1 MANLSRR
8 EFFTKTATLGALGY
22 SMAIYAPIEAEAK
35 GVSSKYYSS
44 KKINS
49 GVKNESALYS
59 SKIIKCDVLVAGG
72 GLAGVCAAISAARNG
87 AKVVLVQNRSRL
99 GGNSSSEIRMH
110 PLGVFPEKTGW
121 REGGIMEELR
131 IENSIRNVGNSWEQW
146 DLLLY
151 DKCVSEPNIT
161 LLLDTTLCAT
171 EVSGKLVKK
180 AFARCDL
187 SRTLY
192 EIIAKTFIDCTG
204 DCSLAMESGAEVM
217 SGREG
222 SKKYGE
228 SLADFDK
235 IGTHQGSS
243 IMLTTKV
250 CDRPVAFKAPAWVRK
265 MSEKDFKFR
274 RPRGKN
280 LDYGFWWIELGG
292 DADAIA
298 DNEKLRFELLRVVLG
313 VWDYIKNS
321 GKYPEADNRAL
332 DFVGMLPG
340 RRDTFRIVGRSI
352 LTQHDIEKCGS
363 HFTDAVCV
371 GGWSLDDHPAE
382 GFNASDRHPCQQIRK
397 TFAYNIPFSILCSK
411 DFDNL
416 MMAGRNVSCSHV
428 AFTSTR
434 VMATCAVM
442 GQAVGTASALGISEG
457 KTIAEI
463 SQDKDLIT
471 KLQQILLRDDQTI
484 LGLKN
489 TDLRDIAPRAKIS
502 ASASSANSHPTN
514 VVSGID
520 FDSAK
525 SLTNSWQAKISTKPE
540 IKFEW
545 DLPQK
550 VSQVR
555 IKSFTGAFRLSMSEE
570 TYVVA
575 QMKRNMPNGMPPE
588 MICDFDIVG
597 VIPSGEDKLLASVRG
612 NVGRLCVCKFSQ
624 ELLKEVRIKFLST
637 YGSDFVQIQ
646 EIRIEA

>member
-22 SMAIYAPIEAEAK
+22 SMAVYAPIQANATEL
-35 GVSSKYYSS
+35 SSKDNLIKKSNVDINSASALFSS
-44 KKINS
+44 KRL
-49 GVKNESALYS
+49 E
-59 SKIIKCDVLVAGG
+59 CDVLVAGG

-110 PLGVFPEKTGW
+110 PMGVQPEKTGW

-131 IENSIRNVGNSWEQW
+131 LENSVRNYGNSWEQW

-151 DKCVSEPNIT
+151 DKCVSEPNLS
-161 LLLDTTLCAT
+161 LLLDTSVCAT
-171 EVSGKLVKK
+171 SVSGKLIKK

-187 SRTLY
+187 SRTFY
-192 EIIAKTFIDCTG
+192 DITAKTFIDCTG
-204 DCSLAMESGAEVM
+204 DSRLAMESGAEVM

-228 SLADFDK
+228 DLADFDK

-250 CDRPVAFKAPAWVRK
+250 CDRPVAFKAPAWARK

-274 RPRGKN
+274 RPRATN
-280 LDYGFWWIELGG
+280 LDYGFWWVELGG
-292 DADAIA
+292 DVDAIA
-298 DNEKLRFELLRVVLG
+298 DNERLRFELLRVVLG

-340 RRDTFRIVGRSI
+340 RRDTFRIVGKKI
-352 LTQHDIEKCGS
+352 LTQHDIEKCGRDS
-363 HFTDAVCV
+363 TDAVCV
-371 GGWSLDDHPAE
+371 GGWSLDDHPAG
-382 GFNASDRHPCQQIRK
+382 GFNDSNRRPCKQTRK
-397 TFAYNIPFSILCSK
+397 TFSYNIPFSILCSK

-442 GQAVGTASALGISEG
+442 GQAVGTASAMGIAKNITPSQ
-457 KTIAEI
+457 IAEDGNLI
-463 SQDKDLIT
+463 SQ
-471 KLQQILLRDDQTI
+471 LQQNLLRDDQTI
-484 LGLKN
+484 LGVKN
-489 TDLRDIAPRAKIS
+489 IDMRDIAPRAKIT
-502 ASASSANSHPTN
+502 ASSTSGGDCAN
-514 VVSGID
+514 VVSGYDID
-520 FDSAK
+520 SVK
-525 SLTNSWQAKISTKPE
+525 SLTNSWQAKISDTPV
-540 IKFEW
+540 IKLEW
-545 DLPQK
+545 QSLQK

-555 IKSFTGAFRLSMSEE
+555 LKCFTGAYRHSMTEE
-570 TYVVA
+570 TTVRA
-575 QMKRNMPNGMPPE
+575 QMKRNMPNGVPPE
-588 MICDFDIVG
+588 MLCDFDVIG
-597 VIPSGEDKLLASVRG
+597 VMPNGKDKLLKSVRR
-612 NVGRLCVCKFSQ
+612 NVGRLCVSTFPQ
-624 ELLKEVRIKFLST
+624 ELLRAIRIKFLST
-637 YGSDFVQIQ
+637 YGSEFVQIQ
-646 EIRIEA
+646 EIRVEA

>member
-1 MANLSRR
+1 MKVISRR
-8 EFFTKTATLGALGY
+8 EFFEKTATLGALGY
-22 SMAIYAPIEAEAK
+22 SMAVYAPIEAK
-35 GVSSKYYSS
+35 TMGVSSKYYRAKKSNVGLKNELALFSS
-44 KKINS
+44 KC
-49 GVKNESALYS
+49 VE
-59 SKIIKCDVLVAGG
+59 CDVVVAGG

-131 IENSIRNVGNSWEQW
+131 LENSIRNAGNSWEQW

-171 EVSGKLVKK
+171 EVSGKFIKK

-187 SRTLY
+187 SRTIY
-192 EIIAKTFIDCTG
+192 EIVAKTFIDCTG
-204 DCSLAMESGAEVM
+204 DCRLAMESGAEVM

-228 SLADFDK
+228 NLADFDK

-243 IMLTTKV
+243 IMFTTKV
-250 CDRPVAFKAPAWVRK
+250 CNRPVAYKAPVWARK
-265 MSEKDFKFR
+265 MSEKDFQFR
-274 RPRGKN
+274 RPNGAN

-292 DADAIA
+292 NADAIA

-340 RRDTFRIVGRSI
+340 RRDTFRIVGKSI
-352 LTQHDIEKCGS
+352 LTQHDIEKNGA
-363 HFTDAVCV
+363 HFSDAVCV
-371 GGWSLDDHPAE
+371 GGWSLDDHPAG
-382 GFNASDRHPCQQIRK
+382 GFDASERRPCQQTRK

-442 GQAVGTASALGISEG
+442 GQAVGTAAALGVLKGENVSDIVQNE
-457 KTIAEI
+457 E
-463 SQDKDLIT
+463 LI
-471 KLQQILLRDDQTI
+471 KNLQQNLLRDDQTI

-489 TDLRDIAPRAKIS
+489 TDLRDIAPRAKIT
-502 ASASSANSHPTN
+502 ASSTSVASSPEN
-514 VVSGID
+514 VVSGVD
-520 FDSAK
+520 FDSVK
-525 SLTNSWQAKISTKPE
+525 SVKNSWRAEISTKPE
-540 IKFEW
+540 IKFKWETS
-545 DLPQK
+545 QK

-555 IKSFTGAFRLSMSEE
+555 IKCFTGAFRLSMSEE

-575 QMKRNMPNGMPPE
+575 QMKRNMPNGVPPE
-588 MICDFDIVG
+588 MIRDFDVIG
-597 VIPSGEDKLLASVRG
+597 VTPSGKDKLLASVRE
-612 NVGRLCVCKFSQ
+612 NVGRLCVCKF
-624 ELLKEVRIKFLST
+624 LHCIAFRN
-637 YGSDFVQIQ
+637 
-646 EIRIEA
+646 